1 MIFIFSKIY
10 NCFIIDQRNRYI
22 KYRINVDD
30 SFQTEEMKKQIKDC
44 EAAAIITVA
53 EIAHIV
59 LEARKNTSAS
69 RGPFVVIEDGTRSI
83 PEGSVPF
90 KV

>member
-1 MIFIFSKIY
+1 MVFIFNNKIY
-10 NCFIIDQRNRYI
+10 NCSIEKNRCI
-22 KYRINVDD
+22 KYELNMDD

-44 EAAAIITVA
+44 EANAIITVA

-69 RGPFVVIEDGTRSI
+69 SGPFVVIEDGTRSI